1 MQKWFFVKRGWWG
14 KLPVVARRGKVWA
27 IGCGMLL
34 VAMAACKKVISVD
47 LRDAPSQI
55 VIEGEITNAPGL
67 PAQVRISRSVNF
79 SASNTYPPV
88 SGAVVHLTDSNNGIG
103 ARMAESDS
111 GLYTTRLIV
120 AVSRHV
126 YKLDVTVDGKT
137 YTASSTMPR
146 PVLLDSVTFAL
157 NTDFSNKQNIN
168 AVVNFRDPDGLGNYY
183 QFTESVNGRLIP
195 DIFVFEDRL
204 SDGKYI
210 EQPLFND
217 SSYLQRGDTL
227 SLTMN
232 CVDKNVYN
240 YFFTLAGVTGNNSF
254 QTATPANPNTNIS
267 NGALGYFSAHT
278 TTRVKVEVY

>member
-1 MQKWFFVKRGWWG
+1 MG
-14 KLPVVARRGKVWA
+14 KTILLMIFLVV
-27 IGCGMLL
+27 I
-34 VAMAACKKVISVD
+34 AACKKVISVD

-55 VIEGEITNAPGL
+55 VIEGEITNAGGL
-67 PAQVRISRSVNF
+67 AQVRISKSVNF
-79 SASNTYPPV
+79 PASNVYPPV
-88 SGAVVHLTDSNNGIG
+88 SGAAVRLTDSSNGIS
-103 ARMAESDS
+103 AMMNESDP
-111 GLYTTRLIV
+111 GLYTTRGIGG
-120 AVSRHV
+120 VSNHV
-126 YKLDVTVDGKT
+126 YKLEVTVDGKT
-137 YTASSTMPR
+137 YNASSTMPR
-146 PVLLDSVTFAL
+146 PVILDSVTFAL
-157 NTDFSNKQNIN
+157 NTDFNNKQAIN

-183 QFTESVNGRLIP
+183 QFSESLRGRLIP

-227 SLTMN
+227 LLTMN

-240 YFFTLAGVTGNNSF
+240 YFFTLADVTGNNNF

-278 TTRVKVEVY
+278 TTKVKVEVY

>member
-1 MQKWFFVKRGWWG
+1 M
-14 KLPVVARRGKVWA
+14 A
-27 IGCGMLL
+27 IGCVMLL
-34 VAMAACKKVISVD
+34 VGVGACKKVISVD

-55 VIEGEITNAPGL
+55 VIEGEITNASGM
-67 PAQVRISRSVNF
+67 PAQVRISKSVNF
-79 SASNTYPPV
+79 SASNVYPPV
-88 SGAVVHLTDSNNGIG
+88 SGARVRMTDSSSGFSTL
-103 ARMAESDS
+103 MAESDS
-111 GLYTTRLIV
+111 GLYTTRLLV
-120 AVSRHV
+120 GAPNHV

-137 YTASSTMPR
+137 YSASSTMPR
-146 PVLLDSVTFAL
+146 PVVLDSVTFAL
-157 NTDFSNKQNIN
+157 NTDFNNKQNIN

-183 QFTESVNGRLIP
+183 QFTESIKGRLIP

-217 SSYLQRGDTL
+217 SAYLQRRDTIL
-227 SLTMN
+227 LTMN
-232 CVDKNVYN
+232 CIDKNVYN
-240 YFFTLAGVTGNNSF
+240 YFFTLADVTGNNNF

>member
-1 MQKWFFVKRGWWG
+1 MRWI
-14 KLPVVARRGKVWA
+14 LLM
-27 IGCGMLL
+27 ILL
-34 VAMAACKKVISVD
+34 VAGAVGCKKVISVD

-55 VIEGEITNAPGL
+55 VIEGEITNASGL

-88 SGAVVHLTDSNNGIG
+88 SGATVRMTDSSGG
-103 ARMAESDS
+103 FSTLLAETDS
-111 GLYTTRLIV
+111 GLYTTKLLV
-120 AVSRHV
+120 GAPGHV
-126 YKLDVTVDGKT
+126 YKLQVTVDGQT
-137 YTASSTMPR
+137 YGASSKMPR
-146 PVLLDSVTFAL
+146 PVVLDSVTFAL
-157 NTDFSNKQNIN
+157 NTDFNNKQDIN

-183 QFTESVNGRLIP
+183 QFTESLKGRLIP

-217 SSYLQRGDTL
+217 SSYLQKGDTL
-227 SLTMN
+227 LLTMN

-240 YFFTLAGVTGNNSF
+240 YFFTLADVTGNNNF
-254 QTATPANPNTNIS
+254 QTATPANPSTNIS

>member
-1 MQKWFFVKRGWWG
+1 V
-14 KLPVVARRGKVWA
+14 LA

-34 VAMAACKKVISVD
+34 VAMVDCKKVISVD

-55 VIEGEITNAPGL
+55 VIEGEITNTPGL
-67 PAQVRISRSVNF
+67 SAQVRISRSVNF

-88 SGAVVHLTDSNNGIG
+88 SGAMVRLTDSNNGIG
-103 ARMAESDS
+103 ALMAESDT

-120 AVSRHV
+120 GVPNHV
-126 YKLDVTVDGKT
+126 YKLEVTVEGKT
-137 YTASSTMPR
+137 YSANSRMPR
-146 PVLLDSVTFAL
+146 PVVLDSVTFAL
-157 NTDFSNKQNIN
+157 NTDFNNKQDIN

-183 QFTESVNGRLIP
+183 QFTESVRGRLIP

-217 SSYLQRGDTL
+217 SSYLQRRDTVL
-227 SLTMN
+227 LTMN

-240 YFFTLAGVTGNNSF
+240 YFFSLADVTGNNNF
-254 QTATPANPNTNIS
+254 QTATPANPHTNIS